1 MTNPKKNRKILNLVL
16 AVILAVGVW
25 LYVINVE
32 NPTSPTTV
40 RDVPVTVTGEDVLA
54 ERDLMVT
61 HLSAES
67 VDLRISGRKKTLMNL
82 NRSNVSLEL
91 DVSTITAAGDH
102 TLTCQYEFP
111 RNVGSDSVSIS
122 DWEDLRITVTVAQRE
137 SKEIPVRGEFI
148 GTEAENSLA
157 GSVTTNPET
166 VEVSGP
172 AEALEDIAYALASVG
187 GKEISSTHT
196 ETVGLVLMA
205 ADGTPADRQ
214 NITVSTE
221 TVEVTVPV
229 RQVVSIPLTVS
240 LKDGGGA
247 AASDV
252 EVEITPAAI
261 TVTAAEEGA
270 EVTFP
275 ESISLGEIDLSD
287 VLGDTSFALPIH
299 LPEGVILWGDQPDVA
314 SVSLTFRNLAV
325 RQVAVQNI
333 VLENVPQGY
342 EAELVNQ
349 QLSVWVRGAADLV
362 GDLDPGQLQVTV
374 DLSGAATGAGLQRLP
389 AAVSFKWDS
398 PLGVDIMGTQYSIA
412 LELHP
417 A

>member
-240 LKDGGGA
+240 LKDGGG
-247 AASDV
+247 
-252 EVEITPAAI
+252 
-261 TVTAAEEGA
+261 TAA
-270 EVTFP
+270 
-275 ESISLGEIDLSD
+275 
-287 VLGDTSFALPIH
+287 
-299 LPEGVILWGDQPDVA
+299 PDA
-314 SVSLTFRNLAV
+314 
-325 RQVAVQNI
+325 
-333 VLENVPQGY
+333 
-342 EAELVNQ
+342 
-349 QLSVWVRGAADLV
+349 
-362 GDLDPGQLQVTV
+362 
-374 DLSGAATGAGLQRLP
+374 
-389 AAVSFKWDS
+389 
-398 PLGVDIMGTQYSIA
+398 
-412 LELHP
+412 
-417 A
+417 

>member
-157 GSVTTNPET
+157 GSVTQTRRPWR
-166 VEVSGP
+166 SP
-172 AEALEDIAYALASVG
+172 A
-187 GKEISSTHT
+187 
-196 ETVGLVLMA
+196 
-205 ADGTPADRQ
+205 R
-214 NITVSTE
+214 
-221 TVEVTVPV
+221 
-229 RQVVSIPLTVS
+229 RRRWR
-240 LKDGGGA
+240 
-247 AASDV
+247 
-252 EVEITPAAI
+252 
-261 TVTAAEEGA
+261 
-270 EVTFP
+270 
-275 ESISLGEIDLSD
+275 
-287 VLGDTSFALPIH
+287 TSPM
-299 LPEGVILWGDQPDVA
+299 PWPLWGA
-314 SVSLTFRNLAV
+314 RRS
-325 RQVAVQNI
+325 
-333 VLENVPQGY
+333 
-342 EAELVNQ
+342 
-349 QLSVWVRGAADLV
+349 AA
-362 GDLDPGQLQVTV
+362 PTPRPWAWC
-374 DLSGAATGAGLQRLP
+374 SWPPTAPPPTGRT
-389 AAVSFKWDS
+389 S
-398 PLGVDIMGTQYSIA
+398 P
-412 LELHP
+412 
-417 A
+417 

>member
-172 AEALEDIAYALASVG
+172 AEALEDAELSDGDAAKYLRGEEVPSACGKGWCAATWHGFALGLGKSVG
-187 GKEISSTHT
+187 GVMKNKY
-196 ETVGLVLMA
+196 
-205 ADGTPADRQ
+205 PK
-214 NITVSTE
+214 
-221 TVEVTVPV
+221 
-229 RQVVSIPLTVS
+229 S
-240 LKDGGGA
+240 LRR
-247 AASDV
+247 
-252 EVEITPAAI
+252 P
-261 TVTAAEEGA
+261 
-270 EVTFP
+270 
-275 ESISLGEIDLSD
+275 
-287 VLGDTSFALPIH
+287 
-299 LPEGVILWGDQPDVA
+299 
-314 SVSLTFRNLAV
+314 
-325 RQVAVQNI
+325 
-333 VLENVPQGY
+333 
-342 EAELVNQ
+342 
-349 QLSVWVRGAADLV
+349 
-362 GDLDPGQLQVTV
+362 
-374 DLSGAATGAGLQRLP
+374 
-389 AAVSFKWDS
+389 
-398 PLGVDIMGTQYSIA
+398 
-412 LELHP
+412 
-417 A
+417 